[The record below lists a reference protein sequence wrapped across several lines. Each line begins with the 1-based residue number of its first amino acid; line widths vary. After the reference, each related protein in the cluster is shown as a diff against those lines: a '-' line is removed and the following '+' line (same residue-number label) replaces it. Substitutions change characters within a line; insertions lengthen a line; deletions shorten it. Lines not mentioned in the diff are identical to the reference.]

1 MLSYLLSG
9 GFDENFIIFIQ
20 SNFMFLESF
29 FKQVGILVG
38 TDLVIVL
45 TLVIFWAFDK
55 QLGKVMAMSYAICSA
70 LTQLIKHTFLRKRPY
85 MANSQIKC
93 LQHPKTPS
101 QSIYNLKAQGYSFPS
116 GHTSSAT
123 AVYGSLANY
132 LRNRYVTIVCVAI
145 IAVVSFS
152 RIFLGVHFPSDVLAG
167 LIVGLVSVFLV
178 SFLFNRFDSFW
189 PYLILFIF
197 MIPGIFLGGSG
208 FHAKMS
214 LFLGFSVGFIFEENF
229 VNFEKPKNIK
239 ETLLRCILGIVLFLV
254 LNFVFSMEFFDLRIL
269 KLISIFLTYF
279 ILVGIYPMLFGRINL

>member
-1 MLSYLLSG
+1 M
-9 GFDENFIIFIQ
+9 
-20 SNFMFLESF
+20 
-29 FKQVGILVG
+29 
-38 TDLVIVL
+38 T
-45 TLVIFWAFDK
+45 
-55 QLGKVMAMSYAICSA
+55 
-70 LTQLIKHTFLRKRPY
+70 
-85 MANSQIKC
+85 NSQIKC

-145 IAVVSFS
+145 IAVVAFS

-167 LIVGLVSVFLV
+167 LIVGFVSVFLV

-197 MIPGIFLGGSG
+197 MIPGMFLGGSG

-214 LFLGFSVGFIFEENF
+214 LFLHKALICTV
-229 VNFEKPKNIK
+229 
-239 ETLLRCILGIVLFLV
+239 
-254 LNFVFSMEFFDLRIL
+254 DLKL
-269 KLISIFLTYF
+269 KLICLYNGGVQERDIWKFLR
-279 ILVGIYPMLFGRINL
+279 VD